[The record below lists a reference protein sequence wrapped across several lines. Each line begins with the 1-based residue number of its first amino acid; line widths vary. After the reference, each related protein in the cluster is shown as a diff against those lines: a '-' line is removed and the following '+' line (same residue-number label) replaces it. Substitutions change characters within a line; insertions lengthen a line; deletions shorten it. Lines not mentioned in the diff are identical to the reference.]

1 MKNSRQLFRS
11 DQSGGVAVTCVLV
24 IVMVLGLGGLVI
36 DLGHLYTVRS
46 EVRKA
51 AEAGASA
58 GARALTL
65 PQGITYWNWINA
77 KATATGAVQLNSAD
91 NISFGDFTNA
101 TVQVGY
107 WDCTWTSKT
116 APDNLL
122 GYTSPDTFVPNNMQA
137 PAVKVTITKN
147 TAGAGSGAPVVTY
160 LASILGVGSMSVSS
174 SAVAGIFAPT
184 TIAPGDAFPFA
195 LPYTYVDQNW
205 KNDPPTPFRVAA
217 NQHVD
222 SGGQWT
228 SFKSEDNGANYIDGL
243 ILNGNPTSI
252 SVGDNIY
259 IQNGERASIYNT
271 AALEVGVIRMIP
283 VVEDNFQNGAYTT
296 VRAYVPFQI
305 TAVNGS
311 GNDPYVEG
319 HFVPGYIDPHA
330 SGAGGKFFG
339 DPLPPKMVQAN

>member
-1 MKNSRQLFRS
+1 MKNSWQLFRS

-24 IVMVLGLGGLVI
+24 IVMVLGIGGLVI

-51 AEAGASA
+51 AEAGACA
-58 GARALTL
+58 GARALLL

-77 KATATGAVQLNSAD
+77 TATATSAVQQNSAD

-107 WDCTWTSKT
+107 WDLSWNPKT
-116 APDNLL
+116 APDHLL
-122 GYTSPDTFVPNNMQA
+122 GFANPDTFVPNNMQA
-137 PAVKVTITKN
+137 PAVKVTINKT
-147 TAGAGSGAPVVTY
+147 TGGAGSGAPVVTY
-160 LASILGVGSMSVSS
+160 LASILGVGSMNVSF
-174 SAVAGIFAPT
+174 SAVMAVLSVKGSPYS
-184 TIAPGDAFPFA
+184 DAFPFA
-195 LPYTYVDQNW
+195 LPYSYVDQNW
-205 KNDPPTPFRVAA
+205 KNDPPTTFRVAA

-228 SFKSEDNGANYIDGL
+228 SFKISSDGANYIDGL
-243 ILNGNPTSI
+243 ILGTDTTDWI
-252 SVGDNIY
+252 IVGDQIY

-271 AALEVGVIRMIP
+271 AALEVGVTRYVP
-283 VVEDNFQNGAYTT
+283 VVEDNFQNGQYTK
-296 VRAYVPFQI
+296 VKAFVPFQI

-319 HFVPGYIDPHA
+319 HFVPGWVDPRA
-330 SGAGGKFFG
+330 IGGGGKGFG
-339 DPLPPKMVQAN
+339 DPLYKIVQ